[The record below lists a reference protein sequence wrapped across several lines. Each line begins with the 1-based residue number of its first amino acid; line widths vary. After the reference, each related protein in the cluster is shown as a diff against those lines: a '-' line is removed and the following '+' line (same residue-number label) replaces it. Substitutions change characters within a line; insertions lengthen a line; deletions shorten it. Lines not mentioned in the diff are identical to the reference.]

1 MLTLYD
7 EKLRTWWQKLVNCA
21 LLDLRDANMQIFV
34 DDECTKYEIK
44 SFIVL
49 ARLYAEVCNELAGPI
64 GVARG
69 GPRRPAP
76 PPIKI
81 PPMIKNYDNIA

>member
-49 ARLYAEVCNELAGPI
+49 ARLYAEVCNELVGTHRRSQRGAQE
-64 GVARG
+64 AR
-69 GPRRPAP
+69 P
-76 PPIKI
+76 PP
-81 PPMIKNYDNIA
+81 N